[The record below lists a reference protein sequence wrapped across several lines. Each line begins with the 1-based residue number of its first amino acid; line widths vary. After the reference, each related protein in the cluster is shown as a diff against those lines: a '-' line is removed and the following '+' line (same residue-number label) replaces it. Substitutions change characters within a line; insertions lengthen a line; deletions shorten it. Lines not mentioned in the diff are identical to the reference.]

1 MIKRMQ
7 GFLWI
12 LTIVAFLFLVNSDA
26 LARENNPTGK
36 SSTTLAKP
44 GVDKVTQSMINIGN
58 WGYWYVNDGMTA
70 HSPYT
75 GDAGGFYPR
84 GTAGAI
90 YREGLVWGGIVDDP
104 SSDTKLRVGGNTY
117 NVGTQPGWI
126 VTPGDGTNPPV
137 AVDATDDRARIYR
150 IRSDWATLTASAV
163 LTDAAEFFNVSPDA
177 VTESM
182 TDDIIESY
190 KNDWKNWPTDL
201 GAPYYDVDGN
211 GSYDPVEDE
220 DGMPD
225 PSQGDYPGLANADQV
240 LWFVVNDMNPSKTT
254 QLYGSPPIGLEV
266 QITAWAYNQPTAG
279 LGQIVFNK
287 FKITNKSGFRI
298 DDMYFAQWSDPDLGN
313 YGDDLTGCDTTLS
326 MMFAYNGFP
335 VDGQYQQFGLA
346 PAAVGYDFFQ
356 GPIVASPGDTAV
368 FGLKKLADHI
378 NLPMTAYGYFGSG
391 TQWTDPPLQVYDGTL
406 QWYNLLRGFAP
417 TVDIEDPTEWVY
429 TTGPN
434 AGQTTKFPLSGDP
447 VTGTGDVDGV
457 TYQPGDRRMLQ
468 CTGPITFNDG
478 DVQEVVVG
486 TVGGL
491 GANNIQSVA
500 DMKSTDDVA
509 QVVYDNLFMVVPKPP
524 EAPQVQAIALDDKIV
539 LNWGWNA
546 DAVKRTEEPV
556 IINYEFEGYNVYQL
570 SSPTSRLND
579 PSTVRIATFDKDNG
593 VRTIT
598 SSFFSAQFGTVV
610 ELPIQFGTD
619 SGLQRFITV
628 DRDFITNR
636 PLYRGTTYYFAVT
649 AYNYDPALVRD
660 RALESPATVFAVTP
674 QDPKPGVRYDASAGD
689 LLEVT
694 HDGSSDGQVL
704 VRVIDP
710 AALTGDSYEVTFVE
724 DDDGNVLWN
733 LKNTVTGESVLTN
746 QKQVASLTD
755 NEQLI
760 ADGLQVQVSGPVPG
774 VKTGDMFSSNDP
786 STWGWDIPAGTRRF
800 TWAGGADGFGFE
812 GFRGALGWAQPATFF
827 GSGYNYPAGLLKNV
841 RLYLATVDTDG
852 NYDPNDENVSYGY
865 RFGRGF
871 ASPPL
876 KPEFAPFIVNPAG
889 GYSFQDFTKSV
900 PLAAFDVDDPA
911 NPRRLVVGHLEN
923 NAADGMVDG
932 KWWPPDF
939 NVGNNTAGG
948 GPREWLFIY
957 DVTYSETE
965 DPTLAVELIGNDLPI
980 MYWST
985 MARRGNLPFSPG
997 GTGEDQFDIFPG
1009 KINTTNDV
1017 FSFTAPGVTVNED
1030 LAKEDVEKINVFP
1043 NPYYGNNALETSR
1056 FFHFVTFNHLPQKA
1070 SFRIFNLGGSQVRML
1085 EKDDNSQFF
1094 RWDLLNENGLP
1105 VASGLYIVYIDMP
1118 DLGKTKVLKLAVV
1131 QPKQILEFF

>member
-12 LTIVAFLFLVNSDA
+12 LTIVAFLFLVNSDV

-36 SSTTLAKP
+36 TSTTLAKP

-104 SSDTKLRVGGNTY
+104 DGSKPKLRVGGNTY

-137 AVDATDDRARIYR
+137 AVAANDDRARIYR

-163 LTDAAEFFNVSPDA
+163 LTDAAEIFNVSPDA
-177 VTESM
+177 VTSSM

-201 GAPYYDVDGN
+201 GAPYYDVNGN
-211 GSYDPVEDE
+211 GSYDPVLDE
-220 DGMPD
+220 NGMPD

-279 LGQIVFNK
+279 LGQIVFTK
-287 FKITNKSGFRI
+287 FKIFNKSGYRI

-335 VDGQYQQFGLA
+335 VDGQYQEFGLA

-356 GPIVASPGDTAV
+356 GPIVESPGDEAV
-368 FGLKKLADHI
+368 FGLKRISGYK

-391 TQWTDPPLQVYDGTL
+391 TEWTDPDLQVYDGTL

-417 TVDIEDPTEWVY
+417 TVDIDNPTEWVY

-434 AGQTTKFPLSGDP
+434 EGQTTKFPLSGDP
-447 VTGTGDVDGV
+447 ITGSGDVDGV
-457 TYQPGDRRMLQ
+457 KYQPGDRRMLQ
-468 CTGPITFNDG
+468 CTGPITFNPG
-478 DVQEVVVG
+478 EQQEVVVG

-509 QVVYDNLFMVVPKPP
+509 QIVYDNLFQVVPKPP
-524 EAPQVQAIALDDKIV
+524 EAPQVQAIPLDDKIV

-570 SSPTSRLND
+570 SAPTSRLND

-598 SSFFSAQFGTVV
+598 SSFFSAQYGTVV

-619 SGLQRFITV
+619 TGLQRFITIE
-628 DRDFITNR
+628 RDFITNR

-649 AYNYDPALVRD
+649 AYNYDPDLVRD

-689 LLEVT
+689 LIEVT
-694 HDGSSDGQVL
+694 HDGPSDGQVL

-710 AALTGDSYEVTFVE
+710 AALTGHSYEVTFVE
-724 DDDGNVLWN
+724 DDDGHVLFN
-733 LKNTVTGESVLTN
+733 LKNTVTGEFVLTN
-746 QKQVASLTD
+746 QKQVETLTD

-760 ADGLQVQVSGPVPG
+760 ADGLQVQVSGPNFSINAIYEADQDGNVLDPRVAIAIPG
-774 VKTGDMFSSNDP
+774 YAGASLGTTGYLVSNRAGVVNSYGSFARDFDRFDYWRMDDLEINFGEESVTWDYINETVHASKTPFSMYRHKFSTGERIRLFAGYWDYNGTGAWELDGDNWVGPIYGAP
-786 STWGWDIPAGTRRF
+786 SYEPIYAWQGYD
-800 TWAGGADGFGFE
+800 ADGNE
-812 GFRGALGWAQPATFF
+812 I
-827 GSGYNYPAGLLKNV
+827 
-841 RLYLATVDTDG
+841 
-852 NYDPNDENVSYGY
+852 SY
-865 RFGRGF
+865 
-871 ASPPL
+871 
-876 KPEFAPFIVNPAG
+876 
-889 GYSFQDFTKSV
+889 
-900 PLAAFDVDDPA
+900 DPA
-911 NPRRLVVGHLEN
+911 NE
-923 NAADGMVDG
+923 AQYIAD
-932 KWWPPDF
+932 
-939 NVGNNTAGG
+939 
-948 GPREWLFIY
+948 
-957 DVTYSETE
+957 
-965 DPTLAVELIGNDLPI
+965 NDL
-980 MYWST
+980 YTSAWTTFGS
-985 MARRGNLPFSPG
+985 S
-997 GTGEDQFDIFPG
+997 TGEFVYPWVTATLFTMYLDGATPPWGNKVIFQ
-1009 KINTTNDV
+1009 TNKPNSTQDK
-1017 FSFTAPGVTVNED
+1017 FTFTAPGVTISED

-1085 EKDDNSQFF
+1085 EKDDNSQFL